1 MCLVAVTSGRS
12 IMELIT
18 RASLVE
24 KDVNDDDDH
33 ERNYVVMYMSD
44 TRVEV
49 LQ

>member
-1 MCLVAVTSGRS
+1 
-12 IMELIT
+12 MELIT

-24 KDVNDDDDH
+24 KDVNDDDDVDDADDDH
-33 ERNYVVMYMSD
+33 ERNYVVMNMSD